1 MVYVIYM
8 YMSEILDKDQ
18 ADFTLHV
25 VFHLNLVPLLDII
38 YKGLWYVRN
47 YQNIIRYQLGQYY

>member
-18 ADFTLHV
+18 ADFTLLA
-25 VFHLNLVPLLDII
+25 VFYLNLVPLLDII

>member
-18 ADFTLHV
+18 ADFTLLA
-25 VFHLNLVPLLDII
+25 VFYLNLDPLLDII